1 MMVEAAEREVS
12 GYIRRQPFRPRRSGA
27 GPIAKK
33 TPLQTDQFLGVKPVG
48 DTGRVAGGVR
58 DSILNGGKTR
68 RARIA
73 QIGRLHW
80 RRPQREHSQP
90 VAVRV
95 SVQVDQDIATVG
107 ANQAGR
113 LPVVHLRNRSPV
125 AGGPLQPAGHRVGEG
140 SAVIAERF
148 KLHAVVLQQNRFDKP
163 RYRMTAKI
171 AGHVSDTKY
180 AAGPAAYRHA
190 RPGGLRRRV
199 RRGML
204 PSLPLPA
211 MLRRNILGGQRSAV
225 L

>member
-107 ANQAGR
+107 ANQRAAS
-113 LPVVHLRNRSPV
+113 LSSIC
-125 AGGPLQPAGHRVGEG
+125 A
-140 SAVIAERF
+140 I
-148 KLHAVVLQQNRFDKP
+148 VLQW
-163 RYRMTAKI
+163 
-171 AGHVSDTKY
+171 
-180 AAGPAAYRHA
+180 PAARCS
-190 RPGGLRRRV
+190 RRV
-199 RRGML
+199 T
-204 PSLPLPA
+204 A
-211 MLRRNILGGQRSAV
+211 SAKGA